1 MLHLPLMT
9 LISPKILE
17 TALNKFDD
25 YYQTA
30 YTQEMLKRLGLFGL
44 VEDGKELVEVTVDAL
59 KKSQVGY
66 HQFFLDLMT
75 EINLG
80 WWQNETTILENSN
93 LDDIYWKNW
102 RKIYSKTLSKISPEK
117 LEQIRKTINQFNSQI
132 PLLRPQI
139 ELVWEAIANEDNWQP
154 FNELVNKIQVK

>member
-1 MLHLPLMT
+1 M
-9 LISPKILE
+9 
-17 TALNKFDD
+17 A
-25 YYQTA
+25 
-30 YTQEMLKRLGLFGL
+30 
-44 VEDGKELVEVTVDAL
+44 
-59 KKSQVGY
+59 
-66 HQFFLDLMT
+66 

-102 RKIYSKTLSKISPEK
+102 RKIYSKTLIKISPEK